1 MSKAPSVVL
10 AGGGTAGHINPML
23 AIAREIRRIEP
34 EANILTLG
42 TKDKMEAQLVPEAGF
57 DIEFIPRVAFPRSLS
72 LNALTFLPRFAKA
85 ISQTRKILKDANADV
100 VVGVGGYV
108 CPPAYLAAFFSRI
121 PVVIHEANAKPGLA
135 NKLGGPLA
143 KFVGVAFSN
152 TPFPRAKLV
161 GMPMKDEIAHLNRR
175 AARAQAR
182 HTLGLDPDK
191 PVLIVT
197 GGSLGAQSFNNA
209 VAENIT
215 NFEDWGFQVL
225 HITGKGKAIV
235 DDSGEPVTAPNYR
248 QIEFSH
254 GMQDVYAAA
263 DLLIVRAG
271 AATVS
276 EVAAV
281 GVPAIFVP
289 LPFGNGEQSLNA
301 RSLVMA
307 EAALLIEDKK
317 MTGAWFAREIPSLMA
332 DAQKLKEMG
341 RRAYKL
347 GIRDAAHAMAEAT
360 LKVVK

>member
-1 MSKAPSVVL
+1 M
-10 AGGGTAGHINPML
+10 
-23 AIAREIRRIEP
+23 
-34 EANILTLG
+34 TL
-42 TKDKMEAQLVPEAGF
+42 
-57 DIEFIPRVAFPRSLS
+57 ISL
-72 LNALTFLPRFAKA
+72 
-85 ISQTRKILKDANADV
+85 
-100 VVGVGGYV
+100 
-108 CPPAYLAAFFSRI
+108 
-121 PVVIHEANAKPGLA
+121 
-135 NKLGGPLA
+135 
-143 KFVGVAFSN
+143 
-152 TPFPRAKLV
+152 
-161 GMPMKDEIAHLNRR
+161 
-175 AARAQAR
+175 
-182 HTLGLDPDK
+182 
-191 PVLIVT
+191 T
-197 GGSLGAQSFNNA
+197 GGSLGAQSLNNA

-347 GIRDAAHAMAEAT
+347 GIRDAAHVMAEAT